1 MYLVHWIFSPV
12 FYLRIGKWFF
22 EVALSGKEQ
31 PLLDKWFLAVKWKNK
46 TFSFLQARP
55 LARSPGLTNHRNSEF
70 RTQKL
75 PYTSAYTSTSIK
87 NLWYFKCL
95 LNVQTKSC
103 VRDTG
108 SAVLTTRTSPYW
120 GNGICSTWPWIT
132 LEARDEQPYWPWGK
146 SSFEIM
152 FFQLKPKTFI
162 FMDWVAYW
170 WSRYGCSSPFNKGFH
185 DMTQWSITYDMLA
198 NFMFMQSVVAGRS
211 SHPNLMMR
219 QLQ

>member
-95 LNVQTKSC
+95 LNVQTKKLCPRYSFGC
-103 VRDTG
+103 SNNPNVPLLGQWIMFYMTMDNFRSKRWTT
-108 SAVLTTRTSPYW
+108 VLTLRKIKFWNNVFPAETKNIYLH
-120 GNGICSTWPWIT
+120 G
-132 LEARDEQPYWPWGK
+132 L
-146 SSFEIM
+146 SSLLME
-152 FFQLKPKTFI
+152 
-162 FMDWVAYW
+162 
-170 WSRYGCSSPFNKGFH
+170 
-185 DMTQWSITYDMLA
+185 
-198 NFMFMQSVVAGRS
+198 SVWLLIS
-211 SHPNLMMR
+211 F
-219 QLQ
+219 